1 MNRFLSSLFA
11 ISSVAVAGVLLVFA
25 ISFIRKNTPK
35 EQNVE
40 VKRTPP
46 TAPNVQSVTSRPS
59 DYPSSANFIGGVG
72 IVEPVGEATTIGS
85 QLPGVV
91 EDVCVQPGDLVKQ
104 GDALI
109 RLDRRSA
116 IADVA
121 VAKAELVSQQAR
133 LAELQGNIPTLEAR
147 YRAAIAIHEQAEAAL
162 RNAEKE
168 LERVRSVQGTFALS
182 EEEIDTRRL
191 NLETAKGK
199 FAETEA
205 RRLEA
210 KANLDLLAGP
220 IAPSMEVQ
228 KIAVMQ
234 AEANLQRAQ
243 TNLELRTIVAPKDG
257 TVLSVRLR
265 VGEFVPASILST
277 PFISLGV
284 IDPLHVRVDIDEA
297 EIPRFSAGAKAYA
310 SLRGKPGNKVP
321 LLYVR
326 TEPLVVPKRTLTGTV
341 SERVDTR
348 VLQVIYS
355 AKPDELKASIG
366 QQVDVYIEGNID

>member
-1 MNRFLSSLFA
+1 MNRFFTSLFA
-11 ISSVAVAGVLLVFA
+11 ISSVLLAAVFLFVAVGY
-25 ISFIRKNTPK
+25 IRKNTPK
-35 EQNVE
+35 EQDVE
-40 VKRTPP
+40 VRRKPP
-46 TAPNVQSVTSRPS
+46 TAPNVDFNGTGKNE
-59 DYPSSANFIGGVG
+59 YPSSANFIGGVG
-72 IVEPVGEATTIGS
+72 IVEPVGEATVIGS

-91 EDVCVQPGDLVKQ
+91 EEVCVQPGDLVKR

-133 LAELQGNIPTLEAR
+133 LAELQGNIATLQAR
-147 YRAAIAIHEQAEAAL
+147 YRAAVAIHEQAEATL
-162 RNAEKE
+162 RNAEKDF
-168 LERVRSVQGTFALS
+168 ERVRSVQGTFALS

-191 NLETAKGK
+191 NLETSKGK
-199 FAETEA
+199 VAETEA
-205 RRLEA
+205 RLLEA
-210 KANLDLLAGP
+210 KANLELLASES
-220 IAPSMEVQ
+220 APSMEVQ
-228 KIAVMQ
+228 KSAVIQ
-234 AEANLQRAQ
+234 AEANLQRAE

-257 TVLSVRLR
+257 TVLSVRIR

-297 EIPRFSAGAKAYA
+297 EIPRFSAGAKAAA
-310 SLRGKPGNKVP
+310 SLRGNPNDKVP
-321 LLYVR
+321 LQYVR
-326 TEPLVVPKRTLTGTV
+326 TEPLVVPKRSLAGTV

-355 AKPDELKASIG
+355 VDPRELKASVG
-366 QQVDVYIEGNID
+366 QQVDVYIEGRSN

>member
-310 SLRGKPGNKVP
+310 SLRGKPGTKVP

>member
-121 VAKAELVSQQAR
+121 VAKAELVSQQAM

-265 VGEFVPASILST
+265 VGEFVPASILAT

-310 SLRGKPGNKVP
+310 SLRGKPGTKVP

>member
-1 MNRFLSSLFA
+1 MNRSLTSLFA
-11 ISSVAVAGVLLVFA
+11 IASVVLAGVLLVFA
-25 ISFIRKNTPK
+25 ISFIRKNTPR
-35 EQNVE
+35 EQE
-40 VKRTPP
+40 TAVKRTPP
-46 TAPNVQSVTSRPS
+46 TAPNVQSVASRPS
-59 DYPSSANFIGGVG
+59 DYPSNANFIGGVG

-91 EDVCVQPGDLVKQ
+91 EEVCVQPGHSVKQ

-162 RNAEKE
+162 RNAEKDF
-168 LERVRSVQGTFALS
+168 ERVRSVQGTFALS

-199 FAETEA
+199 IAETEA

-220 IAPSMEVQ
+220 QAPSIEVQ
-228 KIAVMQ
+228 KIAVVQ

-243 TNLELRTIVAPKDG
+243 TNLDLRTIVAPKDG

-310 SLRGKPGNKVP
+310 SLRGKPGTKVP
-321 LLYVR
+321 LQYVR

-355 AKPDELKASIG
+355 AKPDELKASVG
-366 QQVDVYIEGNID
+366 QQVDVYIEGKID